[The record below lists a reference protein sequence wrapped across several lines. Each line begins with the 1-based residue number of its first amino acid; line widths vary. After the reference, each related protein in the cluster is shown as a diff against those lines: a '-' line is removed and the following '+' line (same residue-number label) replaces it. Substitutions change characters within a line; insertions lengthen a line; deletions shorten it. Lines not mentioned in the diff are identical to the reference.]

1 MDAPD
6 PSTSSYYVSDDYY
19 AALVEEFADW
29 QTPERAISDAALRES
44 CARFLAEEARL
55 LDRDRF
61 DDWLALFA
69 PECIYWVPGTRD
81 GDPRREIAIAFDDRR
96 RLEDRIFRLKTGEA
110 WSQRPGSR
118 TTRMVSNIELFSTAD
133 PGIVMTRLQL
143 PHRRVPRRRDPDLG
157 RLGGPPAARCD
168 HALAH
173 PGQAGQPDRLRPEPQ
188 EPVDRAVRRPS
199 PTPHP
204 R

>member
-6 PSTSSYYVSDDYY
+6 PATSSYYVSDDFYD
-19 AALVEEFADW
+19 ALVAEFSDW

-55 LDRDRF
+55 LDQDRF
-61 DDWLALFA
+61 DDWLALLA
-69 PECIYWVPGTRD
+69 PECVYWVPGTRG

-118 TTRMVSNIELFSTAD
+118 TARMVSNIELFSTAD
-133 PGIVMTRLQL
+133 PDIVMTRSNFLTVEF
-143 PHRRVPRRRDPDLG
+143 R
-157 RLGGPPAARCD
+157 
-168 HALAH
+168 
-173 PGQAGQPDRLRPEPQ
+173 AGETRIWAGWAGHRLRDATTHWRILVKQ
-188 EPVDRAVRRPS
+188 VNLIDYDQNLRNPS
-199 PTPHP
+199 IVL
-204 R
+204 